1 MGFRFLSRVR
11 TSSDHPVE
19 KVAENCETVIFL
31 SFLINNGGSGFGDFV
46 GVGLL
51 TERWV

>member
-11 TSSDHPVE
+11 TSSDHLVE
-19 KVAENCETVIFL
+19 KVNCEIVIFL
-31 SFLINNGGSGFGDFV
+31 SFLINDGGSGFGDFV

-51 TERWV
+51 TDQWV